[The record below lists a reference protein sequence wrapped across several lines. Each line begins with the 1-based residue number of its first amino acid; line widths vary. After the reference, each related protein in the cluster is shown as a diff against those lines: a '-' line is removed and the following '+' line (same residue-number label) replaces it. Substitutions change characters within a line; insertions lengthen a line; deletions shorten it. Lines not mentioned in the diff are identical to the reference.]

1 MPSGTIEASLLDID
15 PCLGCPVPRERTARG
30 RTGGKEQ
37 GVPGDSSP
45 CYPRRT
51 NPAPVEEPDIGR
63 GKRQGPSRLVTK
75 TSRQHPPDPTKQPD
89 QDNRIPLCHGGPR
102 RSLAA
107 PTRLHP
113 DPRPPPKS
121 PGATAARPVR
131 PRARAR
137 ARAFPPNALR
147 PGRLI
152 PCPYQPPGMFV
163 PRDSHRKAPDG
174 LAHGAH
180 TGRRK
185 AVQDRRLRFRRED
198 ALRSPESGRTP
209 WDVRTSCGDRRDELA
224 GST

>member
-113 DPRPPPKS
+113 DPPPPNPQAPPPPDPSGPGHGHGHAPSRRMPCAPDASSLAPTS
-121 PGATAARPVR
+121 PRVCSSRGIAIVKPRTGSHMELTPVDARPSKIGV
-131 PRARAR
+131 
-137 ARAFPPNALR
+137 
-147 PGRLI
+147 
-152 PCPYQPPGMFV
+152 
-163 PRDSHRKAPDG
+163 
-174 LAHGAH
+174 
-180 TGRRK
+180 
-185 AVQDRRLRFRRED
+185 
-198 ALRSPESGRTP
+198 
-209 WDVRTSCGDRRDELA
+209 
-224 GST
+224 